1 MDFGRDESDLSFKR
15 RLKNRV
21 KQIAYKHAVS
31 GCKMIG
37 VSEAVYE
44 DLCQIRG
51 SKAENYLVR
60 NAIST
65 ERLDVPSVNALSL
78 DPAHDVVIFGT
89 HFERKGVDIALRAVM
104 KAGNGLHLVVLT
116 HRESDA
122 VEKLN
127 ALSADWQSYARV
139 CHVVEDIT
147 DVYNYALCFIS
158 PSRSEAFG
166 YAVVE
171 AAYCNTQVIAS
182 DIPGQ
187 NSMKCV
193 PGIQWVKP
201 EDADDLARALSN
213 CYQIHQN
220 LPMELQKQKTVQ
232 REYIRDNF
240 GVDRWCTEILKVYGL
255 LK

>member
-1 MDFGRDESDLSFKR
+1 
-15 RLKNRV
+15 
-21 KQIAYKHAVS
+21 
-31 GCKMIG
+31 
-37 VSEAVYE
+37 
-44 DLCQIRG
+44 
-51 SKAENYLVR
+51 
-60 NAIST
+60 
-65 ERLDVPSVNALSL
+65 
-78 DPAHDVVIFGT
+78 
-89 HFERKGVDIALRAVM
+89 M

-213 CYQIHQN
+213 CYQIHQDH
-220 LPMELQKQKTVQ
+220 PMELQKQKTVQ